1 MAFPSMSNTLTLDV
15 DSSGMKVGDIIEF
28 YWTGEEGDWTE
39 YCKVIQVEGYAV
51 SVVRNVDPTEV
62 AWKSLLES
70 E

>member
-1 MAFPSMSNTLTLDV
+1 
-15 DSSGMKVGDIIEF
+15 MKVGDIIEF